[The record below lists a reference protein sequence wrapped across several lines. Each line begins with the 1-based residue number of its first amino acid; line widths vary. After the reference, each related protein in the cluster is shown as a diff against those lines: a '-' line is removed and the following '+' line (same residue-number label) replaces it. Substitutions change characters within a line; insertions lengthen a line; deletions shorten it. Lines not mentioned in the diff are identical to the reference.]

1 MVDEHCKHC
10 NHMEAIV
17 AEHQKHDSC
26 ADCPIRGI
34 VCYGE
39 YWLFEQIKADYR
51 NFGEYFAFMERIREI
66 GNG

>member
-1 MVDEHCKHC
+1 MVDRNQEHC

-17 AEHQKHDSC
+17 AECQKNDSC
-26 ADCPIRGI
+26 ADCPIRGKI
-34 VCYGE
+34 CHGN

-51 NFGEYFAFMERIREI
+51 NFGEYFAFMERLREI